1 MQLERITSWN
11 EEVKTALKE
20 YRRSKDKKW
29 DITWTDE
36 SSGKKNK
43 KLWNNYE
50 KTMKKAGVGRK
61 VKENVILEERQS
73 IGRDLW

>member
-11 EEVKTALKE
+11 EEAKTALKE

-43 KLWNNYE
+43 KLWN
-50 KTMKKAGVGRK
+50 KP
-61 VKENVILEERQS
+61 RQIINS
-73 IGRDLW
+73 YIKYKCELI